1 MTASSIF
8 DEHSKVLYLAALN
21 EALEKH
27 PHFKVGMRFVDIA
40 LSHGRLI
47 LQVAPEGITS
57 RPEAMK
63 AFQDMAQVLT
73 ISGDTLPFDIVEG

>member
-1 MTASSIF
+1 MVGTSLF

-27 PHFKVGMRFVDIA
+27 PNFKVGMCFVDID

-47 LQVAPEGITS
+47 LQVAPKGITA
-57 RPEAMK
+57 RADAIK

-73 ISGDTLPFDIVEG
+73 ISGDTLPFDIVE

>member
-1 MTASSIF
+1 MAGSGIF
-8 DEHSKVLYLAALN
+8 DDQSKVLYLAALN

-27 PHFKVGMRFVDIA
+27 AKFRQGMRFVDID

-73 ISGDTLPFDIVEG
+73 ISGDTLPYDIVE